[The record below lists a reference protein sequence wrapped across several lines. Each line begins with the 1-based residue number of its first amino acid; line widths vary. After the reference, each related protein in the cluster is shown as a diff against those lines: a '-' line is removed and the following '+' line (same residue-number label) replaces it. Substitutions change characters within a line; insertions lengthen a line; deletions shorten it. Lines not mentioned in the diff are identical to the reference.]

1 MNLTNEAKKISV
13 VIADDEPITRL
24 DLKEILTSQGY
35 DVVADVSDGID
46 AVESCRKFHPDL
58 AMLDVK
64 MPLADGLSAAKIIYD
79 DHLADTIIILTA
91 YSDKEFVEQA
101 KANGVS
107 GYLVKP
113 IDEKS
118 LIPSIEMAVARSKE
132 MNKLR
137 KEMED
142 ALERLEGR
150 TIIEKAKGMVMKEKK
165 MSEQEAYDYIRE
177 LSKMKNISM
186 RKVSEILLVKAEI

>member
-1 MNLTNEAKKISV
+1 VNLTNEAKKISV